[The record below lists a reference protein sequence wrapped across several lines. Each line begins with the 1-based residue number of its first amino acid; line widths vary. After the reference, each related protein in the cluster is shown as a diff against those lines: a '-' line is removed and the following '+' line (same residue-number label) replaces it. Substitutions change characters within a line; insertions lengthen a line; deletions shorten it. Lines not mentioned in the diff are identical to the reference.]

1 MITRKNRSNAAPAD
15 PPKPEETA
23 EEVTAEEIIP
33 EVLDERVLPFIIS
46 HEDEIINYIK
56 EKATKETMKS
66 LAPLLA
72 KLEEAV
78 KQQQSAQPA
87 VSTTNSGV
95 MNYADQL
102 KSMQEISREK
112 IKAKELKV
120 AERINKL
127 QARIAG
133 MNK

>member
-1 MITRKNRSNAAPAD
+1 MITRRNRSKPAPAD
-15 PPKPEETA
+15 PPVPEEAA
-23 EEVTAEEIIP
+23 EEATAEEIVP
-33 EVLDERVLPFIIS
+33 EVLDETVLPFIIS

-78 KQQQSAQPA
+78 KQQQAAQPA
-87 VSTTNSGV
+87 VTAANSGV

>member
-1 MITRKNRSNAAPAD
+1 MITRRNRS
-15 PPKPEETA
+15 KPVQETA
-23 EEVTAEEIIP
+23 AEPEKIIP
-33 EVLDERVLPFIIS
+33 EEIEVELPAEDIMPFVIS

-66 LAPLLA
+66 LAPLLQ

-78 KQQQSAQPA
+78 KQQQQQQQAQPA
-87 VSTTNSGV
+87 ATANSSALSYG
-95 MNYADQL
+95 DQL
-102 KSMQEISREK
+102 KSIQDISREK

-127 QARIAG
+127 QIRIAG
-133 MNK
+133 MSK